1 MNPKKIVKLCLHTGG
16 AEMTLAQVNG
26 VSTPKPTKTW
36 FPIPHSDFITRV
48 KAGLE
53 NAHLEIVNE
62 THALA
67 KEGKRYFGLLQV
79 AKRGMVANDYSLV
92 VGLRNT
98 HDKIFPAG
106 IVAGAGVFVC
116 DNLSFSGEVD
126 EFRKHT
132 LNIYRDL
139 PGKITQAIAS
149 LNGLWTNQEK
159 RFAAYKEMPL
169 KHASDVHD
177 ILVRAWHAGAMPITY
192 LPHVFN
198 EWTTPT
204 HEEFRNRNVW
214 SLFNA
219 FTEAAKGTNL
229 AELPDRT
236 QRLHLLLDE
245 VCGIAVTEKLAEKV

>member
-1 MNPKKIVKLCLHTGG
+1 MKKVVKLCLHTGG
-16 AEMTLAQVNG
+16 EETSLALVKA
-26 VSTPKPTKTW
+26 VHTPAPTKTY
-36 FPIPHSDFITRV
+36 FPIPHADFIGQV
-48 KAGLE
+48 KSGLQ
-53 NAHLEIVNE
+53 NANLEIVNE

-79 AKRGMVANDYSLV
+79 AKAGMTADDYSLV

-98 HDKIFPAG
+98 HDKVFPAG

-132 LNIYRDL
+132 LNIFRDL
-139 PGKITQAIAS
+139 PAKITQAVAS
-149 LNGLWTNQEK
+149 LNDLWVSQET
-159 RFAAYKEMPL
+159 RFEAYKSTPL
-169 KHASDVHD
+169 LKSGAVND
-177 ILVRAWHAGAMPITY
+177 ILVRAWKAGAMPITY

-198 EWTTPT
+198 EWSTPT

-219 FTEAAKGTNL
+219 FTEKLKDTNL
-229 AELPDRT
+229 AELPERT
-236 QRLHLLLDE
+236 LALHLLLDE
-245 VCGIAVTEKLAEKV
+245 ICGIVVAPKKVN